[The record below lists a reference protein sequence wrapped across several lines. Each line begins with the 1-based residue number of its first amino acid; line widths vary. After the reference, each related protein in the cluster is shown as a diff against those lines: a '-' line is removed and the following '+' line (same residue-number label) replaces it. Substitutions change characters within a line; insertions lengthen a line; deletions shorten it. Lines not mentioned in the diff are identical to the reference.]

1 VHLVPA
7 DRAHRKTIDGHRVC
21 EAIEAI
27 ERLPV
32 AAWAERL
39 ALLGEPGRLTLLLC
53 MRAGPISVSDLA
65 TAADLPDAKVS
76 QILRLLR
83 ATGAVSAHRDG
94 RVVRYVLADPAIAHV
109 LDGLASAPL
118 ASAPQAG

>member
-21 EAIEAI
+21 EAIEAL
-27 ERLPV
+27 ERQPV
-32 AAWAERL
+32 ADWAERL

-94 RVVRYVLADPAIAHV
+94 RIVRYVLEDPAIAHV
-109 LDGLASAPL
+109 LDGLASAP
-118 ASAPQAG
+118 QAG